1 MSAFSRSSGSYAV
14 AFEAPEGQF
23 ALFDENL
30 RPIADAQPDAVAPT
44 GRPMS
49 PWERAEAYF
58 DDNPAFLSAIER
70 AAGVMQRRCE
80 KVSAR
85 FIIEFARWLRFMSWD
100 GMMELLECFSALRI
114 VGEEVAA
121 IPNAYSAYIT
131 RYLESKGYAVTKA
144 RSVMDDA

>member
-23 ALFDENL
+23 ALFDEDM
-30 RPIADAQPDAVAPT
+30 RPIDGVSNNVEHGNT
-44 GRPMS
+44 RTS
-49 PWERAEAYF
+49 STRERAEAYF
-58 DDNPAFLSAIER
+58 DCNPAFLSAIER

-100 GMMELLECFSALRI
+100 GMVELLECFSALHV
-114 VGEEVAA
+114 VGEDVAA

-131 RYLESKGYAVTKA
+131 RHLETRGYAVTKA